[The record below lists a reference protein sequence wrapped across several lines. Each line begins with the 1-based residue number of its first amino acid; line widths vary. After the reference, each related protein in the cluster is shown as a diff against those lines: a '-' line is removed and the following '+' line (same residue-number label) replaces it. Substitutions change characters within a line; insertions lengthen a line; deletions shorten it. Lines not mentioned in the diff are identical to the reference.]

1 MYSRFLYPPAHDR
14 ASYGGRLFGRLP
26 PAGVGSMMGEEE
38 DGFDGRD
45 SLVVPMVLIL
55 VNLTTRGGEL
65 NA

>member
-1 MYSRFLYPPAHDR
+1 
-14 ASYGGRLFGRLP
+14 
-26 PAGVGSMMGEEE
+26 MMGEEE

-55 VNLTTRGGEL
+55 ANLTTRGGEL